1 MIIDYATELGV
12 RLLRKIELDGL
23 VHLLVE
29 KEPQLAQELSDKIAF
44 KIQDNDKAWTESQT
58 MQEELEPITH
68 PTEYDESDDIEA
80 NKRLTGEE

>member
-1 MIIDYATELGV
+1 MIIDYGTELGV
-12 RLLRKIELDGL
+12 RLLRKIDLDGL

-44 KIQDNDKAWTESQT
+44 KIQDNDIVQTESQI

-68 PTEYDESDDIEA
+68 PTEHDESDDIEA

>member
-1 MIIDYATELGV
+1 MKIDYGTELAV
-12 RLLRKIELDGL
+12 RLLRKIDMDGL

-29 KEPQLAQELSDKIAF
+29 KESQLAQELSDKIAF
-44 KIQDNDKAWTESQT
+44 KIQDNDIVRTESEM

-80 NKRLTGEE
+80 NKRITGEE

>member
-29 KEPQLAQELSDKIAF
+29 KEPRLAQELSDKIANT
-44 KIQDNDKAWTESQT
+44 IQDND
-58 MQEELEPITH
+58 
-68 PTEYDESDDIEA
+68 
-80 NKRLTGEE
+80 LTKGDNNAS